1 MSLGQDK
8 ERAGEHAYGS
18 HFTYDG
24 CWALPAA
31 ACGYMPAVLLNLAY
45 LFGLAIFVLLPEIV
59 RWVLQWFMPRSGEGP
74 SERLMESGFLEAT
87 NYTSFVLSDGM
98 SEVHVKTVLRGRGDP
113 GYLLT
118 STEPALALLLEK
130 PTLPELAHGGG
141 VLALSSGIDEVLLRC
156 LEMSGRFEL
165 ECLVIDGKPESKCW
179 CWTYW

>member
-118 STEPALALLLEK
+118 SSTSCRSPARHIPRFDCPYIHHHTFNLRGNG
-130 PTLPELAHGGG
+130 HGSRACIGP
-141 VLALSSGIDEVLLRC
+141 AA
-156 LEMSGRFEL
+156 
-165 ECLVIDGKPESKCW
+165 
-179 CWTYW
+179 

>member
-59 RWVLQWFMPRSGEGP
+59 RWVLQWFMPQSGEGP
-74 SERLMESGFLEAT
+74 SERLMESDFLEAT
-87 NYTSFVLSDGM
+87 NYTSFVPSDGM

-118 STEPALALLLEK
+118 SIMVAEPALALLLEK

-141 VLALSSGIDEVLLRC
+141 VLTPSSGIDEVLLRR
-156 LEMSGRFEL
+156 LEMSEWFEL
-165 ECLVIDGKPESKCW
+165 ECLVINGKPEVKEQ
-179 CWTYW
+179 